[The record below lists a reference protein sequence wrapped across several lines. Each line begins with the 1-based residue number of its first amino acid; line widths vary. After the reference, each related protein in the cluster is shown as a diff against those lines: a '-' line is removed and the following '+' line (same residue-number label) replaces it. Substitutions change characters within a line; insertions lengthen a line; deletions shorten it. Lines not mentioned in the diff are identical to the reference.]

1 MAEEFQP
8 DRRSS
13 TNAIFD
19 RIGHIEREFADT
31 RAQIAGMGV
40 NLAGLSQSF
49 ARVQQLVESRNSTD
63 WKSLAAWASVILAVV
78 GFGIQ
83 LILGPIRASL
93 DAQSEA
99 IRTLNEYRVTDARAQ
114 NADVRLQIDLAE
126 RRGREQERVEQ
137 LRLAV
142 DKLTQHHLDE
152 TAVVV
157 PPAPRP

>member
-1 MAEEFQP
+1 MADEFVP

-49 ARVQQLVESRNSTD
+49 ARVQQLVEARSSTD
-63 WKSLAAWASVILAVV
+63 WKGLAAWASVILAVV

-83 LILGPIRASL
+83 LILGPIRAGV
-93 DAQSEA
+93 DAQGEA

-114 NADVRLQIDLAE
+114 TADVRMQIDLAE
-126 RRGREQERVEQ
+126 RRGRELERVEQ
-137 LRLAV
+137 LRLTV
-142 DKLTQHHLDE
+142 DKLVQEHLGE
-152 TAVVV
+152 AP
-157 PPAPRP
+157 PPAP